1 MKITD
6 VLKSLRTHNL
16 NPVGESTENLGA
28 GSKVSSG
35 DVTFAELPTLTELQA
50 TSSQVKEGTQ
60 LTLLF
65 SGVIG
70 SGLNLE
76 Y

>member
-1 MKITD
+1 M
-6 VLKSLRTHNL
+6 VL
-16 NPVGESTENLGA
+16 
-28 GSKVSSG
+28 
-35 DVTFAELPTLTELQA
+35 FAKLPTLMELQA
-50 TSSQVKEGTQ
+50 TSSQVKEGAHF
-60 LTLLF
+60 TLLF